1 MDIIIN
7 NFEWMSFNILLAFL
21 PILFGWVMYT
31 AKYKSLKIAAS
42 LLWILF
48 IPNSIYIFTD
58 IKYLPGDLRLLNETW
73 SVLVTIQYLIFL
85 FIGAITFILGMY
97 PFEKLIA
104 KAKNKSI
111 RHNRLIILISTNLLI
126 GLGIV
131 LGRFQETN
139 SWEVFT
145 NIQKVI
151 SDSISVFTSHELLVI
166 TLLFGIFSNITYFT
180 LMRIFHTLIPLRNH

>member
-1 MDIIIN
+1 MDIILN
-7 NFEWMSFNILLAFL
+7 NFEWMSFNVLLAFL

-31 AKYKSLKIAAS
+31 AKEKWLKIS
-42 LLWILF
+42 GGLLWILF
-48 IPNSIYIFTD
+48 IPNSVYIFTD
-58 IKYLPGDLRLLNETW
+58 IKHLQKDLAFVDNQLRIF
-73 SVLVTIQYLIFL
+73 VLIQYILL
-85 FIGAITFILGMY
+85 LSVGAIAFLLGMH

-111 RHNRLIILISTNLLI
+111 MHNKRIILILTNLII

-145 NIQKVI
+145 NINKVI
-151 SDSISVFTSHELLVI
+151 SDSINVFTSHELLVI
-166 TLLFGIFSNITYFT
+166 ALLFGIFSNITYFA
-180 LMRIFHTLIPLRNH
+180 LIHIFHTLNIRRWY